1 MKVLSVVGARPQFIK
16 AALLSEELARR
27 HWQECL
33 VNTGQHYDYKMS
45 KVFFDELGIKDPE
58 YNLEVGSASHA
69 VQTALMMQRL
79 EPVVAAEKPDWV
91 IVFGDT
97 NTTLA
102 GALVA
107 AKLKIPLAHVEAGL
121 RSFDKSMPEEI
132 NRIVTDHVS
141 QLLLAPTQSAADNLR
156 REGIVDGVAVVGD
169 LMVDLVRR
177 AAAHVRGRPLP
188 SCIPFAAGTYGLATV
203 HRASN
208 TDDVEAF
215 RSILEG
221 ISRLPFPVV
230 FPVHPRTAPL
240 VERLPE
246 RPRNIVFCE
255 PLSYL
260 DMVAAEM
267 HARVILT
274 DSGGV
279 QKEAYVLGVPCVTLR
294 DTTEWTETL
303 EDGWNV
309 LAGTD
314 PGAIRAAVER
324 SPAGPV
330 SAATVFPLSS
340 ACRIADL
347 LEEACACGRV
357 FVSHFTSAVS

>member
-45 KVFFDELGIKDPE
+45 KVFFDELAIKDPD

-132 NRIVTDHVS
+132 NRIVTDRGWRRRRGGPHGRPGS
-141 QLLLAPTQSAADNLR
+141 PSRRPRQGAAAAVVHSLR
-156 REGIVDGVAVVGD
+156 R
-169 LMVDLVRR
+169 R
-177 AAAHVRGRPLP
+177 HVWFG
-188 SCIPFAAGTYGLATV
+188 
-203 HRASN
+203 HRA
-208 TDDVEAF
+208 
-215 RSILEG
+215 
-221 ISRLPFPVV
+221 
-230 FPVHPRTAPL
+230 
-240 VERLPE
+240 
-246 RPRNIVFCE
+246 
-255 PLSYL
+255 
-260 DMVAAEM
+260 
-267 HARVILT
+267 
-274 DSGGV
+274 
-279 QKEAYVLGVPCVTLR
+279 PCV
-294 DTTEWTETL
+294 EH
-303 EDGWNV
+303 G
-309 LAGTD
+309 
-314 PGAIRAAVER
+314 
-324 SPAGPV
+324 
-330 SAATVFPLSS
+330 
-340 ACRIADL
+340 
-347 LEEACACGRV
+347 
-357 FVSHFTSAVS
+357 